1 MARRAIPYSFTPD
14 TGAKPKRR
22 ISVGWS
28 IGLTVLLS
36 LVLTVFANG
45 LIARAEA
52 TDPGGSELINVVF
65 DGADLF
71 TPEEEE
77 QINLHAKDLL
87 ETYGTAMAVETVST
101 VNGKDMESWTV
112 DRANE
117 RRLGSSELDN
127 GLFYG
132 IAVDDRE
139 FYVAKGD
146 GYAAIPDYKLQEIL
160 DSQMV
165 PRFKEDNYAQGVID
179 SSQSFGELAVSPS
192 ATEDTRAEESAAA
205 NRRTS
210 EIAGAIGIWAVGIIG
225 AAGVGTGAVF
235 AVLTVKRRKQERIE
249 AEARAERKK
258 IEAEKRRIAEE
269 ARRKRI
275 AAIGH
280 LTRTDWKDFARL
292 PDGDARRSWLM
303 ERGIYAAAFDIPET
317 TLPGPRYVA
326 MLDSTISS
334 EVFGGVPFLEGKSV
348 REAEKAYTEEQ
359 ERARIARAAAEKQRR
374 EEEKVRDEAKDFW
387 RRLSDQDKREFSKL
401 RSEQDRQNWVTS
413 HGGGNIFGLNPII
426 AIAMFLSLSN
436 SFDQAEARAAESA
449 RSSSTD
455 YSSSSYTDYS
465 SSNMFGGGSF
475 GGGGGAGGSW

>member
-14 TGAKPKRR
+14 TGTKPKRR

-28 IGLTVLLS
+28 IALTVLIS
-36 LVLTVFANG
+36 LGLTVFASG
-45 LIARAEA
+45 LMARAET
-52 TDPGGSELINVVF
+52 TDPADQELVNVVF
-65 DGADLF
+65 DGADIF

-87 ETYGTAMAVETVST
+87 ETYGTAMAIETVST
-101 VNGKDMESWTV
+101 VNGKDMETWTV

-165 PRFKEDNYAQGVID
+165 PLFKAGDFAQGIID
-179 SSQSFGELAVSPS
+179 SSESFGELALSPS
-192 ATEDTRAEESAAA
+192 ATEDTRAEENAAA
-205 NRRTS
+205 NKRTS
-210 EIAGAIGIWAVGIIG
+210 EIAGAVGIWAVSIIG
-225 AAGVGTGAVF
+225 AAGLGTGAVF
-235 AVLTVKRRKQERIE
+235 AVLTVKRRKRERIE
-249 AEARAERKK
+249 AEARAERDKA
-258 IEAEKRRIAEE
+258 EAEKRRIAEE

-280 LTRTDWKDFARL
+280 LNRTDWKDFARL
-292 PDGDARRSWLM
+292 PDGDARRSWLLD
-303 ERGIYAAAFDIPET
+303 RGIYASAFGIPET
-317 TLPGPRYVA
+317 TLPDPRYVV

-334 EVFGGVPFLEGKSV
+334 EIFGNVPFLEGKSV
-348 REAEKAYTEEQ
+348 REAERAYAEEQ
-359 ERARIARAAAEKQRR
+359 ERARVARAAAEKQRR
-374 EEEKVRDEAKDFW
+374 EEEKVRDEAKEFW
-387 RRLSDQDKREFSKL
+387 RGLSDREKREFSKL
-401 RSEQDRQNWVTS
+401 RSEQDRQSWINS

-426 AIAMFLSLSN
+426 AIAVFLSLSN

-465 SSNMFGGGSF
+465 SGNMFGGGSF